1 MMVRIEI
8 EVFILS
14 PQVSL
19 KKYIYQRKLKHLPSK
34 GKPNLLSSFSTE
46 KSYIHNK
53 IKEVLMKSLFVLFI
67 LTVLCPLIFAQGN
80 FGVNTVSPPSQ
91 SLNFLPT
98 LEITINFSNAV
109 DISSFND
116 TTFQVWGRWSGVHN
130 GTISSFNNNSSI
142 HFTPEE
148 NFFYGEQVTVSLSK
162 GIKDDQGSNLQF
174 GYSWNFWTRTLSSSM
189 ELIRT
194 STINVRQQGEGWI
207 QTYGTYAGDLDGD
220 GWSDFIVPNENAND
234 IRVFMNDQKGS
245 YDDFTIFNIAG
256 GSRPS
261 TNEGFDYN
269 LDGKMD
275 FTCGNSTNNQLTVFT
290 GDGTGNFSNIQNY
303 IADAGIRGLVVLDSD
318 GDGFPDI
325 VTANRDASNVSIL
338 MNNTDGTFSSPI
350 NFEGNGNGETAA
362 AISDVNGD
370 GIMDLFLG
378 AIYSDDVMLWLGD
391 GNGNFIFKDEV
402 AVGNGPWMVVSGD
415 MNNDGIPDVVC
426 ANSSGSSFSVVL
438 CDSLG
443 NLSSPTNYAVGSF
456 PLSVDLGDVD
466 GDLDLDIV
474 TSNFTGGNFTLYEN
488 DGTGVFI
495 NRNDLP
501 SNQAGSCAVFH
512 DRDNDGDMDMT
523 GIDELQDLLI
533 LFTNGPVTD
542 VTEENNIPG
551 EFTLYQNYP
560 NPFNPVTNIGFRI
573 SDYGFVSLKVY
584 DVLGS
589 EVATLVN
596 EEKEPGTYKVEFNTS
611 SIKLIPSSGMYF
623 YTLKVGKYSETKK
636 MILLK

>member
-1 MMVRIEI
+1 
-8 EVFILS
+8 
-14 PQVSL
+14 
-19 KKYIYQRKLKHLPSK
+19 
-34 GKPNLLSSFSTE
+34 LSSFSLE
-46 KSYIHNK
+46 KSYIQ
-53 IKEVLMKSLFVLFI
+53 IKNEEVLMKSVFVLFI
-67 LTVLCPLIFAQGN
+67 LTALCPRVFAQGN

-91 SLNFLPT
+91 SMNFLPT
-98 LEITINFSNAV
+98 LEITINFSSAV
-109 DISSFND
+109 DITSFND
-116 TTFQVWGRWSGVHN
+116 TTFQVWGRWSGVHK
-130 GTISSFNNNSSI
+130 GTISTFNNNTSI

-162 GIKDDQGSNLQF
+162 GIKDEQSNYLQF

-207 QTYGTYAGDLDGD
+207 QTYGTYAGDLDSD

-234 IRVFMNDQKGS
+234 IRVFMNDQKGN
-245 YDDFTIFNIAG
+245 YNNFNIFNITG

-290 GDGTGNFSNIQNY
+290 GDGTGSFSNIQNY
-303 IADAGIRGLVVLDSD
+303 TADEGIRGLVVLDSD

-325 VTANRDASNVSIL
+325 VTANRDASNVSVLI
-338 MNNTDGTFSSPI
+338 NNRDGTFASAI

-362 AISDVNGD
+362 ATADVNSD

-378 AIYSDDVMLWLGD
+378 ALYSDEVILWLGD
-391 GNGNFIFKDEV
+391 GNGGFTFTDKV
-402 AVGNGPWMVVSGD
+402 TVGNGPWVVVSGD
-415 MNNDGIPDVVC
+415 VNNDGIPDVVC

-443 NLSSPTNYAVGSF
+443 NLSSPTNYSIGAF

-474 TSNFTGGNFTLYEN
+474 TSNFTGANFTLYEN
-488 DGTGVFI
+488 DGTGIFI

-533 LFTNGPVTD
+533 LFTNGPITD
-542 VTEENNIPG
+542 VTEGNDTPE

-560 NPFNPVTNIGFRI
+560 NPFNPTTNIGFRI
-573 SDYGFVSLKVY
+573 ADFGFVSLKVY
-584 DVLGS
+584 DLLGN
-589 EVATLVN
+589 EIVTLVN
-596 EEKEPGTYKVEFNTS
+596 EEKEPGTYTVEFNTS
-611 SIKLIPSSGMYF
+611 TLPGRQAGIKHLSSSGMYF

-636 MILLK
+636 MIIIK

>member
-1 MMVRIEI
+1 
-8 EVFILS
+8 
-14 PQVSL
+14 
-19 KKYIYQRKLKHLPSK
+19 
-34 GKPNLLSSFSTE
+34 
-46 KSYIHNK
+46 
-53 IKEVLMKSLFVLFI
+53 MKSPFVLFI
-67 LTVLCPLIFAQGN
+67 IIALCPRIFAQGS

-98 LEITINFSNAV
+98 LEITINFSDAV

-116 TTFQVWGRWSGVHN
+116 TTFQVWGRWSGVHK
-130 GTISSFNNNSSI
+130 GTILTFNNNTSI
-142 HFTPEE
+142 HFTPNE

-162 GIKDDQGSNLQF
+162 GIKDTAGNHLQA
-174 GYSWNFWTRTLSSSM
+174 GYSWNFWTCTLSSSM

-194 STINVRQQGEGWI
+194 STINVRQPGEGWI
-207 QTYGTYAGDLDGD
+207 QTYGTYAGDLDSD

-245 YDDFTIFNIAG
+245 YNNFNIFNISG

-275 FTCGNSTNNQLTVFT
+275 FTCGNSTSNQVTVFA
-290 GDGTGNFSNIQNY
+290 GDGTGNFSSIQNY
-303 IADAGIRGLVVLDSD
+303 TASNGIRGLVIIDAN

-325 VTANRDASNVSIL
+325 VTANRDGNNVSIL
-338 MNNTDGTFSSPI
+338 MNNTDGTFSLPI
-350 NFEGNGNGETAA
+350 NFEGNGSGETAA
-362 AISDVNGD
+362 ATSDVNGD

-378 AIYSDDVMLWLGD
+378 SIYSDEVMLWLGD
-391 GNGNFIFKDEV
+391 GIGNFVFSDEV

-415 MNNDGIPDVVC
+415 VNNDGIPDVVC
-426 ANSSGSSFSVVL
+426 ANSSGSSFSIVL

-443 NLSSPTNYAVGSF
+443 NLSSPTNYSVGNF

-474 TSNFTGGNFTLYEN
+474 TSNFTGANFTLYEN
-488 DGTGVFI
+488 AGNGIFI
-495 NRNDLP
+495 NRKDLP

-523 GIDELQDLLI
+523 GIDEMQDLLI

-542 VTEENNIPG
+542 VNEEENIPY
-551 EFTLYQNYP
+551 EFVLYQNYP
-560 NPFNPVTNIGFRI
+560 NPFNPSTKIKFTMPAVIASGMKQSQLAT
-573 SDYGFVSLKVY
+573 LKVY
-584 DVLGS
+584 DVLGN
-589 EVATLVN
+589 EITTLVN
-596 EEKEPGTYKVEFNTS
+596 EEKPAGAYEVEFSAKGGSASGGDATN
-611 SIKLIPSSGMYF
+611 LPSGVYF
-623 YTLKVGKYSETKK
+623 YTLRAGTFSETKK

>member
-1 MMVRIEI
+1 
-8 EVFILS
+8 
-14 PQVSL
+14 
-19 KKYIYQRKLKHLPSK
+19 
-34 GKPNLLSSFSTE
+34 
-46 KSYIHNK
+46 
-53 IKEVLMKSLFVLFI
+53 MKSLFVLFI
-67 LTVLCPLIFAQGN
+67 LTVLCPRVFAEGN
-80 FGVNTVSPPSQ
+80 FGVSTVSPPSQ

-98 LEITINFSNAV
+98 LEITINFSSAV
-109 DISSFND
+109 DITSFND

-130 GTISSFNNNSSI
+130 GTISSFNNNTSI
-142 HFTPEE
+142 HFTPGE

-162 GIKDDQGSNLQF
+162 GIKDTQGNFLQTGF
-174 GYSWNFWTRTLSSSM
+174 AWNFWTRTLSSSM

-194 STINVRQQGEGWI
+194 STINVRQPGEGWI

-234 IRVFMNDQKGS
+234 IRVFMNDQKGN
-245 YDDFTIFNIAG
+245 YNNFNIFNITG

-290 GDGTGNFSNIQNY
+290 GDGTGSFSNIQNY
-303 IADAGIRGLVVLDSD
+303 TADAGIRGLVVLDSD

-362 AISDVNGD
+362 ATSDVNGD

-415 MNNDGIPDVVC
+415 VNNDGIPDVVC
-426 ANSSGSSFSVVL
+426 ANSSGSSFSIVL

-443 NLSSPTNYAVGSF
+443 NLSSPTNYSVGNF

-488 DGTGVFI
+488 DGTGVFV

-542 VTEENNIPG
+542 LNEENNIPG

-573 SDYGFVSLKVY
+573 SDFGFVSIKVY

-589 EVATLVN
+589 EVAALVN
-596 EEKEPGTYKVEFNTS
+596 EEKAAGTYEVEFNS
-611 SIKLIPSSGMYF
+611 HSGLSGIRDLPSGLYF
-623 YTLKVGKYSETKK
+623 YTLIAPGYSETKK
-636 MILLK
+636 MILIK